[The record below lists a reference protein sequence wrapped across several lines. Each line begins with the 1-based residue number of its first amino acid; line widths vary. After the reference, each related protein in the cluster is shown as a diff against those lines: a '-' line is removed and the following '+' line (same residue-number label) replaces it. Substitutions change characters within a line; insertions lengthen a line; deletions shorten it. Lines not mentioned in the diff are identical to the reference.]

1 MAWSQIHV
9 GNRRHAALA
18 AEVIGLLGVLI
29 LAMASELN
37 DQVSS
42 IAIAE
47 IQGGLAMSHDPS
59 TWFSSLYV
67 SAEIAGMAISPWMLV
82 TFSLRRWT
90 LFVAG
95 LCCISSVL
103 IPFSPDLA
111 GIYVLRVLQGLS
123 GGFTLPLLMTT
134 ALRVLT
140 PDIRL
145 YGLAVYALTATFT
158 PAIAA
163 PLAALWTDL
172 VGWRFVF
179 YEAVPYCVLAGVL
192 AWSGLPREAPQ
203 YKRFRIID
211 WRGMLLVA
219 IGFGAFSTMLY
230 QGNRLDWF
238 DSKFICVLALV
249 SAIAI
254 PLLLINEWFHPLP
267 LLKLQLL
274 GRPNFCYGAIALFLF
289 LLVAESSSTV
299 PFRYLAQVQGFR
311 PEQLQGLTL
320 MIAIP
325 QIVLLP
331 AVAWLL
337 DHRSVDARVV
347 NLIGLILITVS
358 CVGASF
364 VNPLWQGAQF
374 ALWQGLQ
381 AVGQPMVVVS
391 LLMLSTNSVAPQ
403 EGPFASA
410 LVNVPRGIAEAAGV
424 WLFGLI
430 TRWRGGLH
438 YSQLVNRLGQDSG
451 RLPKLGSPGQT
462 SNLVQAQATVLTL
475 SDTYLVLAAITLSL
489 ATILLLLAKRTL
501 PPRLQFAKH

>member
-1 MAWSQIHV
+1 M
-9 GNRRHAALA
+9 
-18 AEVIGLLGVLI
+18 IGLLGVLI
-29 LAMASELN
+29 LAMASEIN
-37 DQVSS
+37 DQVSTV
-42 IAIAE
+42 AIAD
-47 IQGGLAMSHDPS
+47 IQGGLAMSQDPS

-67 SAEIAGMAISPWMLV
+67 SAEIVGMAISPWMLV
-82 TFSLRRWT
+82 TFTLRRWT

-95 LCCISSVL
+95 LCCVSSVL
-103 IPFSPDLA
+103 IPFSPDIA
-111 GIYVLRVLQGLS
+111 GIYALRVLQGLS
-123 GGFTLPLLMTT
+123 GGFALPLLMTT

-158 PAIAA
+158 PALGA
-163 PLAALWTDL
+163 PLAALWTHS

-179 YEAVPYCVLAGVL
+179 YEAVPYCVLAAAL
-192 AWSGLPREAPQ
+192 AWRGLPQDQPQ
-203 YKRFRIID
+203 YQRFRIID
-211 WRGMLLVA
+211 WRGMLLLV

-238 DSKFICVLALV
+238 DSQLICVLALV
-249 SAIAI
+249 SGIAI
-254 PLLLINEWFHPLP
+254 PLFLLNEWFHPLP

-274 GRPNFCYGAIALFLF
+274 GRPNICYGAVALFLF
-289 LLVAESSSTV
+289 LLVAQSGSTV

-337 DHRSVDARVV
+337 DHRSVDARLV
-347 NLIGLILITVS
+347 NLIGLMLIIAS

-364 VNPLWQGAQF
+364 VNPSWQGGQLVLWQS
-374 ALWQGLQ
+374 LQ
-381 AVGQPMVVVS
+381 AVGQPMVVLP
-391 LLMLSTNSVAPQ
+391 LLMLSTNSVSKPE

-410 LVNVPRGIAEAAGV
+410 LVNVPRAIAEATGV
-424 WLFGLI
+424 WMFDLI

-438 YSQLVNRLGQDSG
+438 YNQLVDRLGRNSG
-451 RLPKLGSPGQT
+451 RLPALGSPSQAGG
-462 SNLVQAQATVLTL
+462 LVQAQATVLTL
-475 SDTYLVLAAITLSL
+475 SDAYLVLAAITLVL
-489 ATILLLLAKRTL
+489 VVILLLLAKPSL
-501 PPRLQFAKH
+501 PPRLQLAKH

>member
-1 MAWSQIHV
+1 M
-9 GNRRHAALA
+9 
-18 AEVIGLLGVLI
+18 IGLLGVLI
-29 LAMASELN
+29 LAMASEIN
-37 DQVSS
+37 DQVST
-42 IAIAE
+42 IAIAD

-67 SAEIAGMAISPWMLV
+67 SAEIVGMATSPWLLV
-82 TFSLRRWT
+82 TFTLRRWT

-95 LCCISSVL
+95 LCCVSSVL
-103 IPFSPDLA
+103 IPFSPDIA
-111 GIYVLRVLQGLS
+111 GIYALRVLQGLS
-123 GGFTLPLLMTT
+123 GGFALPLLMTT

-158 PAIAA
+158 PALGA
-163 PLAALWTDL
+163 PLAAFWTHS

-179 YEAVPYCVLAGVL
+179 YEAVPYCVLAAAL
-192 AWSGLPREAPQ
+192 AWHGLPQDQPQ
-203 YKRFRIID
+203 YQRFRIID
-211 WRGMLLVA
+211 WPGMLLLV

-230 QGNRLDWF
+230 QGDRLDWF
-238 DSKFICVLALV
+238 DSKLICVLALV
-249 SAIAI
+249 SAISI
-254 PLLLINEWFHPLP
+254 PLFVLNEWFHPLP

-274 GRPNFCYGAIALFLF
+274 GRPNICYGAIALFLF
-289 LLVAESSSTV
+289 LLVAQSGSTV

-337 DHRSVDARVV
+337 DHRSVDARLV
-347 NLIGLILITVS
+347 NLIGLMLIIAS

-364 VNPLWQGAQF
+364 VNPFWQGGQFVLWQS
-374 ALWQGLQ
+374 LQ
-381 AVGQPMVVVS
+381 AVGQPMVVLP
-391 LLMLSTNSVAPQ
+391 LLMLSTNSVSKPE

-410 LVNVPRGIAEAAGV
+410 LVNVPRAIAEATGV
-424 WLFGLI
+424 WMFDLI

-438 YSQLVNRLGQDSG
+438 YNQLVDQLGRDSG
-451 RLPKLGSPGQT
+451 RLPALGSPSQAGG
-462 SNLVQAQATVLTL
+462 LVQAQATVLTL
-475 SDTYLVLAAITLSL
+475 SDTYLVLAAITLVL
-489 ATILLLLAKRTL
+489 VVILLLLAKPSL
-501 PPRLQFAKH
+501 PPRLQLAKR